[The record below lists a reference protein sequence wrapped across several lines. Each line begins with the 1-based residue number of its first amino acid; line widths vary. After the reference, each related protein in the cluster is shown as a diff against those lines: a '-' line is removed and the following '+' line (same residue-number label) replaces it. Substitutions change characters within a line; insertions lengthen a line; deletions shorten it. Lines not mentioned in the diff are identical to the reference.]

1 MTTHFTAT
9 STTDDVLSN
18 IDLSGKRV
26 LITGVSAG
34 LGVETARALVAR
46 GASVTGTA
54 RNLKKAEAAVS
65 EIRSVA
71 RNSGGSLDLLELD
84 LASLSS
90 VVAAAD
96 SLLAAQQRFDIV
108 IANAGV
114 MATPEGKTADG
125 FETQIGINFIGHF
138 VFIRRLIPIM
148 NAGSRIILLSS
159 AAHAISD
166 VDTDDLNF
174 ESTAY
179 DPWLAYGRS
188 KTAVALLAVELER
201 RYGSH
206 GIHAASVHPGAIQ
219 TELQRHYSKEVDE
232 AFIAQI
238 NEANVKRGLPPFQWK
253 TLQQG
258 AATTVWAA
266 AVASASDIAGKYCE
280 NCHVAGINDS
290 EGVTDGV
297 RTYAQDPVHASA
309 LWNEAERLVKEKFG
323 TA

>member
-1 MTTHFTAT
+1 MINHFTAT
-9 STTDDVLSN
+9 STADDVLNN

-34 LGVETARALVAR
+34 LGVETARALVSR
-46 GASVTGTA
+46 GACVTGTA
-54 RNLKKAEAAVS
+54 RNLQKAEAAVTK
-65 EIRSVA
+65 IRSVA
-71 RNSGGSLDLLELD
+71 RNSRGRMDLIEMD
-84 LASLSS
+84 LSCLNS
-90 VVAAAD
+90 VFAAAD
-96 SLLAAQQRFDIV
+96 RLLAAQDNFDVV

-125 FETQIGINFIGHF
+125 FETQIGTNFIGHF
-138 VFIRRLIPIM
+138 AFIKRLVPLL

-174 ESTAY
+174 ETTPY

-201 RYGSH
+201 RYGSQ

-219 TELQRHYSKEVDE
+219 TELQRHYSKDADE

-238 NEANVKRGLPPFQWK
+238 NEANAKRGLPPFQWK

-266 AVASASDIAGKYCE
+266 VVASDCDIAGKYCE
-280 NCHVAGINDS
+280 NCHVADINDS
-290 EGVTDGV
+290 DGVTNGV
-297 RTYAQDPVHASA
+297 RSYALNAEHASM
-309 LWNEAERLVKEKFG
+309 LWNKADRLVNEKLD
-323 TA
+323 TE

>member
-9 STTDDVLSN
+9 STTDEVLSN
-18 IDLSGKRV
+18 VDLSGKRV

-34 LGVETARALVAR
+34 LGVETARALVSR

-54 RNLKKAEAAVS
+54 RNLKKAETAVRK
-65 EIRSVA
+65 IRSVA
-71 RNSGGSLDLLELD
+71 QNSRGSLDLIELD

-96 SLLAAQQRFDIV
+96 RLLAAQHRFDIV

-114 MATPEGKTADG
+114 MATPEGKTTDG
-125 FETQIGINFIGHF
+125 FETQIGTNFIGHF
-138 VFIRRLIPIM
+138 VLIKRLLPLL

-166 VDTDDLNF
+166 VDTGDLNF
-174 ESTAY
+174 ETTAY

-201 RYGSH
+201 RYGSQ
-206 GIHAASVHPGAIQ
+206 GIHSASVHPGAIQ

-238 NEANVKRGLPPFQWK
+238 NEANAKRGLPPFQWK
-253 TLQQG
+253 TVQQG
-258 AATTVWAA
+258 AATSVWAA
-266 AVASASDIAGKYCE
+266 AVASATEIAGKYCE
-280 NCHVAGINDS
+280 NCHVADINDS

-297 RTYAQDPVHASA
+297 RSYAQDPVHASA
-309 LWNEAERLVKEKFG
+309 LWDEAERLIKDKFG
-323 TA
+323 NA